1 MTLRAILDCADA
13 SFDHYILNHLEWQE
27 VRDACEELLHPDGL
41 EGYERH
47 LQEWPFDEDN
57 REDWVRLLAKFNGE
71 DEEHRDISMSDHEG
85 MSEYHAEYAE
95 FAEEARNK
103 RIAFHQLQAWS
114 EYLAKGE
121 TPVEAAGYN
130 RFLVSVVFARFM
142 CSRQISHALL

>member
-27 VRDACEELLHPDGL
+27 VRDACKELLHPDGL
-41 EGYERH
+41 KEYERL

-57 REDWVRLLAKFNGE
+57 RKDWVRLLAKFNGK
-71 DEEHRDISMSDHEG
+71 DEEYRDISMSDHEG

-130 RFLVSVVFARFM
+130 RFLVSVVFACFM